1 MNDKTYVYLLTGF
14 LGAGKTTLLN
24 RIIAFFPSHRKLAIL
39 MNEFGEVGIDGAL
52 VEGEDINMLEISRGS
67 IFCVCVKSDFIKG
80 LYELAQKLQPDVLLI
95 ESTGVANPSDLN
107 RDLKLPIFKERFEL
121 KEQFCVID
129 AVHFL
134 DSYGTYTAL
143 EKQISSSSVFIINK
157 TDLSTSEKI
166 QKIKEII
173 RQHKPDP
180 KVYESSYC
188 QIPLE
193 DFFPLELISEKERD
207 TFTQLPELSEEDF
220 DRIVEEALQSQG
232 GELTPPDPLMSY
244 VYKWKGNQWENI
256 ENLLKALP
264 KGTLRAKGFFVRQ
277 DKLYLASYVMGDW
290 EIRECKEQEGKGVP
304 VNLLVVVAAPEL
316 QVPMDEAAFRN
327 QFDPVG
333 KVIPYERKLKE
344 KGN

>member
-1 MNDKTYVYLLTGF
+1 
-14 LGAGKTTLLN
+14 
-24 RIIAFFPSHRKLAIL
+24 
-39 MNEFGEVGIDGAL
+39 
-52 VEGEDINMLEISRGS
+52 
-67 IFCVCVKSDFIKG
+67 
-80 LYELAQKLQPDVLLI
+80 
-95 ESTGVANPSDLN
+95 
-107 RDLKLPIFKERFEL
+107 
-121 KEQFCVID
+121 
-129 AVHFL
+129 
-134 DSYGTYTAL
+134 
-143 EKQISSSSVFIINK
+143 
-157 TDLSTSEKI
+157 
-166 QKIKEII
+166 
-173 RQHKPDP
+173 
-180 KVYESSYC
+180 
-188 QIPLE
+188 
-193 DFFPLELISEKERD
+193 LELISEKERD
-207 TFTQLPELSEEDF
+207 TFTQLPDLSEEDF

-333 KVIPYERKLKE
+333 KVIPYEKKLKE